1 MDDWGVNLNRC
12 LKVRAG
18 RVRIP
23 GLAAKPLALV
33 SHLYQHLLYDAV
45 EIIPSQFDEDP
56 LSCLR
61 EGSCFILHEGLFRLT
76 AICESWVFTS
86 KQFVSRNRNQ
96 SALVSLVRS
105 KRRLA

>member
-1 MDDWGVNLNRC
+1 MDDLGVNLNRC

-45 EIIPSQFDEDP
+45 DIIQARWGLSEERNSEI
-56 LSCLR
+56 L
-61 EGSCFILHEGLFRLT
+61 
-76 AICESWVFTS
+76 
-86 KQFVSRNRNQ
+86 
-96 SALVSLVRS
+96 
-105 KRRLA
+105 